1 MLYSSGNIPYQEYRA
16 INELMGA
23 HPQELK
29 SNLKALVA
37 FGEIVATGESQDINL
52 LEIVAGWQGP
62 RHVSYGSTA
71 ALPLRGRL
79 HLYFLTPEEFEHP
92 RPEPVPGQPWS
103 SAQLLSRVRP
113 AYAVLLEEPND
124 YAHDIMAGLEG
135 VLVIG
140 SSAED
145 ALDQDPLTFLQ
156 RQTAVA

>member
-62 RHVSYGSTA
+62 RHVSYGSTT

-79 HLYFLTPEEFEHP
+79 HLYFLTPEEF
-92 RPEPVPGQPWS
+92 
-103 SAQLLSRVRP
+103 
-113 AYAVLLEEPND
+113 
-124 YAHDIMAGLEG
+124 
-135 VLVIG
+135 
-140 SSAED
+140 
-145 ALDQDPLTFLQ
+145 
-156 RQTAVA
+156 

>member
-16 INELMGA
+16 INELMRA

-29 SNLKALVA
+29 GSLKALIA
-37 FGEIVATGESQDINL
+37 FGEIVETGESQDINL
-52 LEIVAGWQGP
+52 LEVVAGWQGP

-79 HLYFLTPEEFEHP
+79 HLYFLTPDEFEQPH
-92 RPEPVPGQPWS
+92 PEPVPGQPWS

-113 AYAVLLEEPND
+113 AYAILLEEPYE
-124 YAHDIMAGLEG
+124 YAHTIMAGLEG

-140 SSAED
+140 ASAED
-145 ALDQDPLTFLQ
+145 ALDQDPIAFLQ